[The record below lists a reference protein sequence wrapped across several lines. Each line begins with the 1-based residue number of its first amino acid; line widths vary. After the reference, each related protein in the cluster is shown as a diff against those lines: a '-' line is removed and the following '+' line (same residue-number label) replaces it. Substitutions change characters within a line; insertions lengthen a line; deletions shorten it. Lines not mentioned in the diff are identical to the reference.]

1 MAVAKHDINNKNFH
15 PLDNAHAEHTKKL
28 GPSKK
33 ENPSKRFKQLPVAPR
48 GARAASNDYDAYD
61 EACYLISIAPVV
73 KLI

>member
-1 MAVAKHDINNKNFH
+1 MLMPSI
-15 PLDNAHAEHTKKL
+15 LQKL

-33 ENPSKRFKQLPVAPR
+33 EDPSKRFKQLPVAPG

-61 EACYLISIAPVV
+61 EACYLISTAPVV

>member
-1 MAVAKHDINNKNFH
+1 MKPKGERHKHKQ
-15 PLDNAHAEHTKKL
+15 KL

-33 ENPSKRFKQLPVAPR
+33 ENPSKRFKQLPVAPG

-61 EACYLISIAPVV
+61 EACYLSLISIAPVV

>member
-33 ENPSKRFKQLPVAPR
+33 ENPSKRFKQLPVAPG